1 MPVTRVEI
9 ESRGP
14 LAAGRSFG
22 ASGPYEYL
30 TGVLHFASD
39 PKHPGNQAI
48 CDLNLAPTNRDGLV
62 EHRAQCHL
70 LKPVEPRPH
79 GRVLVDSINRGNLTA
94 VPTFN
99 SAPRRTDGNP
109 DIDPGNGF
117 LFRHGY
123 SVVSIG
129 VQWDP
134 PESPERMRAWYPE
147 ALENGQRV
155 RGRNFVQWWPNKRT
169 PHQLLSD
176 AAHKPYPTADI
187 DDTSAVLT
195 VRDHQ
200 DGEPAVIARGRWRF
214 AKAVKAG
221 FEPSA
226 DYCWLEG
233 GFEPGKVYELTYTA
247 IGAPIVG
254 LAFLAYR
261 DAAIFLKHGSAK
273 EGNPLAGAIDHAYGY
288 GQSMNGRWL
297 REYLYWGLNRDE
309 SGRIAF
315 DGMLANTGS
324 SRRGE
329 FNIRFGQPSTNILRA
344 PGNTYPFAYEATPEP
359 ALDEN
364 RGLLDRSRADGS
376 MPKFIATNSG
386 MEYWWSGASLGH
398 TTVDGARDLDPP
410 QDVRTYYLSGAQ
422 HGPGALP
429 LSKRNPDGF
438 LAKQPLN
445 TLDYRP
451 AMRALLTALDEWVRE
466 GTVPPASRVPRVD
479 QATAVSR
486 ESLKTQ
492 YTRIP
497 GSAWLSHLPQRLR
510 MDFGPRA
517 KSGIV
522 SYPPVE
528 NGAYPV
534 LVSSMDEDGNDVA
547 GIRLP
552 DVAAP
557 LATYT
562 GWNVRHEEMGQ
573 GGLMTSGAP
582 LFGAT
587 LVFPRTRAE
596 REANGDPRQAIDE
609 RYGSKEDY
617 LARVRAAAETL
628 VRDRY
633 LLAEDVEPVVAVAGR
648 KWDAFRGA

>member
-1 MPVTRVEI
+1 MAVTRVEI
-9 ESRGP
+9 EERAPFAG
-14 LAAGRSFG
+14 GRSFG

-39 PKHPGNQAI
+39 PRHPGNKAI
-48 CDLNLAPTNRDGLV
+48 CDLNLASTNRQGLV
-62 EHRAQCHL
+62 DHRAQFHL
-70 LKPVEPRPH
+70 LKPLEPKPR
-79 GRVLVDSINRGNLTA
+79 GRVLVDSINRGNMTA
-94 VPTFN
+94 VATFN
-99 SAPRRTDGNP
+99 SVARRTDGNP
-109 DIDPGNGF
+109 DVDPGNGF

-123 SVVSIG
+123 SVLSIG

-147 ALENGQRV
+147 ALENGQRM
-155 RGRNFVQWWPNKRT
+155 RGQNFVQWWPNKRT

-176 AAHKPYPTADI
+176 AGHKPYPTADI
-187 DDTSAVLT
+187 DDPGAVLV
-195 VRDHQ
+195 VREHQ
-200 DGEPAVIARGRWRF
+200 DGEPIVIPRNRWRF
-214 AKAVKAG
+214 AKAG
-221 FEPSA
+221 REGIEPSA
-226 DYCWLEG
+226 DHVLLEG
-233 GFEPGKVYELTYTA
+233 GFEAGKVYELTYTA
-247 IGAPIVG
+247 LGAPVIG

-261 DAAIFLKHGSAK
+261 DAASFLKHGSAAD
-273 EGNPLAGAIDHAYGY
+273 GNPLANAIDYVYAY

-315 DGMLANTGS
+315 DGMLVNTGS

-359 ALDEN
+359 VLHDN

-376 MPKFIATNSG
+376 MPKVLATNSG

-398 TTVDGARDLDPP
+398 TTVDGTRDLDPP
-410 QDVRTYYLSGAQ
+410 HDVRIYYLAGAQ

-429 LSKRNPDGF
+429 LSNRNPDGF
-438 LAKQPLN
+438 LARQPLN

-451 AMRALLTALDEWVRE
+451 AMRALLTALDQWVRE
-466 GTVPPASRVPRVD
+466 GVVPPESRVPRVD
-479 QATAVSR
+479 KGTAVSR
-486 ESLKTQ
+486 ESLQ
-492 YTRIP
+492 ASYTRIP

-510 MDFGPRA
+510 MDFGSHA
-517 KSGIV
+517 SSGVIR
-522 SYPPVE
+522 YPPVE
-528 NGAYPV
+528 SGTYPI
-534 LVSSMDEDGNDVA
+534 LVSSMDADCNEVA

-552 DVAAP
+552 DVAVP

-587 LVFPRTRAE
+587 LVFPRTRAD
-596 REANGDPRQAIDE
+596 RDSSGDPRRAIDE
-609 RYGSKEDY
+609 RYSSKEEY

-628 VRDRY
+628 VRDRN
-633 LLAEDVEPVVAVAGR
+633 LLAEDIEPVVAVAGQ
-648 KWDAFRGA
+648 KWDAFRGG

>member
-9 ESRGP
+9 EERGP

-30 TGVLHFASD
+30 TGVLHFTAD
-39 PKHPGNQAI
+39 PGHPGNKVI
-48 CDLNLAPTNRDGLV
+48 CGLTLAPTNHEGLV
-62 EHRAQCHL
+62 EHRAQFHL
-70 LKPVEPRPH
+70 LKPTEPKPR
-79 GRVLVDSINRGNLTA
+79 GRALVDSINRGNMTA
-94 VPTFN
+94 VAMFN
-99 SAPRRTDGNP
+99 SVARRTDANP
-109 DIDPGNGF
+109 DVDPGNGF

-123 SVVSIG
+123 SVLSIG

-147 ALENGQRV
+147 ALEHGQRV
-155 RGRNFVQWWPNKRT
+155 RGQNFVQWWPNKRT

-176 AAHKPYPTADI
+176 AGHKPYPTADI
-187 DDTSAVLT
+187 NDPSAELT

-200 DGEPAVIARGRWRF
+200 DGEPIVITRHRWRF
-214 AKAVKAG
+214 ARAG
-221 FEPSA
+221 KEGVESNA
-226 DYCWLEG
+226 DYVWLEG
-233 GFEPGKVYELTYTA
+233 GFEPGKVYELTYIA

-261 DAAIFLKHGSAK
+261 DAASFLKHGSAA
-273 EGNPLAGAIDHAYGY
+273 EGNPLAGAVDCAYAY
-288 GQSMNGRWL
+288 GQSLNGRWL
-297 REYLYWGLNRDE
+297 RDYLYWGINRDE
-309 SGRIAF
+309 SGRTAF

-344 PGNTYPFAYEATPEP
+344 PGNIYPFAYEATPEP
-359 ALDEN
+359 VLDEN
-364 RGLLDRSRADGS
+364 RGLLVRSRADGS
-376 MPKFIATNSG
+376 MPKVVTTNSG
-386 MEYWWSGASLGH
+386 MEYWWSGASLAH
-398 TTVDGARDLDPP
+398 TTVDGKRDLEPP
-410 QDVRTYYLSGAQ
+410 HDVRIYYLSGAQ

-429 LSKRNPDGF
+429 LSDRNPDGF

-451 AMRALLTALDEWVRE
+451 AMRALLTALDQWVRE
-466 GTVPPASRVPRVD
+466 DIDPPASRVPRVD
-479 QATAVSR
+479 EGTAVSR
-486 ESLKTQ
+486 ESLEAL

-497 GSAWLSHLPQRLR
+497 SSAWLTHLPQRLR
-510 MDFGPRA
+510 MNFGADAR
-517 KSGIV
+517 SGVV

-528 NGAYPV
+528 SGAYPI
-534 LVSSMDEDGNDVA
+534 LVSDMDEDCNDVA

-552 DVAAP
+552 DVAVP

-582 LFGAT
+582 LFGST
-587 LVFPRTRAE
+587 LVFPRTRVE
-596 REANGDPRQAIDE
+596 RESSGDPRSAIDE
-609 RYGSKEDY
+609 RYKSKEDY
-617 LARVRAAAETL
+617 LARVRAAAQTL

-633 LLAEDVEPVVAVAGR
+633 LLAEDIEPVVVVAGE
-648 KWDAFRGA
+648 KWDAFRGS

>member
-1 MPVTRVEI
+1 
-9 ESRGP
+9 
-14 LAAGRSFG
+14 
-22 ASGPYEYL
+22 
-30 TGVLHFASD
+30 
-39 PKHPGNQAI
+39 
-48 CDLNLAPTNRDGLV
+48 
-62 EHRAQCHL
+62 
-70 LKPVEPRPH
+70 
-79 GRVLVDSINRGNLTA
+79 
-94 VPTFN
+94 
-99 SAPRRTDGNP
+99 
-109 DIDPGNGF
+109 
-117 LFRHGY
+117 
-123 SVVSIG
+123 
-129 VQWDP
+129 
-134 PESPERMRAWYPE
+134 
-147 ALENGQRV
+147 V

-169 PHQLLSD
+169 QHQLLSD
-176 AAHKPYPTADI
+176 AGHKPYPTADI
-187 DDTSAVLT
+187 DDTNAVLT

-200 DGEPAVIARGRWRF
+200 DGEPAVIARRRWRF
-214 AKAVKAG
+214 ARRG
-221 FEPSA
+221 GEGIEPSA
-226 DYCWLEG
+226 DHVWLEG

-247 IGAPIVG
+247 LGAPIVG

-261 DAAIFLKHGSAK
+261 DAASFLKHGSAA
-273 EGNPLAGAIDHAYGY
+273 EGNPLAGAIDYAYGY

-359 ALDEN
+359 ALDDN

-398 TTVDGARDLDPP
+398 TTVDGKRDLEPP
-410 QDVRTYYLSGAQ
+410 DDVRTYYLAGAQ

-429 LSKRNPDGF
+429 LSNRNPDGF

-451 AMRALLTALDEWVRE
+451 AMRALLTALDQWVRE
-466 GTVPPASRVPRVD
+466 GIVPPESRVPKVE

-486 ESLKTQ
+486 ESLKAA

-510 MDFGPRA
+510 MDFGPGA
-517 KSGIV
+517 SAGIIG
-522 SYPPVE
+522 YPPVE
-528 NGAYPV
+528 SGAYPI
-534 LVSSMDEDGNDVA
+534 LVSAMDEDCNDVA

-552 DVAAP
+552 DVAVP

-582 LFGAT
+582 LFGTT

-596 REANGDPRQAIDE
+596 REASGDPRKAIDE
-609 RYGSKEDY
+609 RYESKQDY
-617 LARVRAAAETL
+617 LARVRAAAESL
-628 VRDRY
+628 VRERY
-633 LLAEDVEPVVAVAGR
+633 LLAEDVEPVLAVAGR
-648 KWDAFRGA
+648 KWDAFRGS